1 MKIIRETPKGEK
13 RRRFRFWF
21 LLPAAV
27 GVLLF
32 LILPYWPWGAEW
44 IFARGVFRFLSV
56 PLGALTSLLPFS
68 LTEAAVIT
76 AAAAGIA
83 ALLVGGIRW
92 LRRRG
97 EPRRE
102 RCRQRRWPLRTAWA
116 ASLLFLFYLLLHG
129 LNFYRL
135 PVGELMDLPQA
146 PRSAEYLQRVCA
158 DLARRASEERAAL
171 YEDADGCFQL
181 SQPLSSVLNRS
192 GEGYAALQEEY
203 PFLWG
208 PVNRGKPV
216 QLSHWWSYTGITG
229 MYFPFFAEANV
240 NIDVPDSGIPATAAH
255 ELAHTRGFARE
266 DECNFLAYL
275 ACIHHSSGDVR
286 YSGYLSAY
294 ILCSNALYEADR
306 EGWNTAAAQCSEGM
320 LRDLR
325 QRSRYWKAFEGGVQE
340 ASTVVNDGFLQ
351 AQGQTEGVLT
361 YDRAVELIL
370 AWYADQSLV

>member
-1 MKIIRETPKGEK
+1 
-13 RRRFRFWF
+13 
-21 LLPAAV
+21 
-27 GVLLF
+27 
-32 LILPYWPWGAEW
+32 
-44 IFARGVFRFLSV
+44 
-56 PLGALTSLLPFS
+56 
-68 LTEAAVIT
+68 
-76 AAAAGIA
+76 
-83 ALLVGGIRW
+83 
-92 LRRRG
+92 
-97 EPRRE
+97 
-102 RCRQRRWPLRTAWA
+102 
-116 ASLLFLFYLLLHG
+116 
-129 LNFYRL
+129 
-135 PVGELMDLPQA
+135 MDLPQA

-158 DLARRASEERAAL
+158 DLARRASEEQAAL

-294 ILCSNALYEADR
+294 IFCAATRCMRRTGKVGIRPPPNVRRGCSAICGSGA
-306 EGWNTAAAQCSEGM
+306 GTGKP
-320 LRDLR
+320 LR
-325 QRSRYWKAFEGGVQE
+325 GGVQE